1 MNSGPLPPQG
11 GLPAPLHDVADSR
24 INYGNTLLGNLD
36 PYAYGEP
43 GYLSSQQGYQNHPHR
58 MQKFI
63 PPIHL
68 PTARVGTTD
77 TFCVS
82 HPVDD
87 SDVAFCVKLD
97 RRSIFASGGNPNAH
111 HRTNKSMVGT
121 SVDPFI
127 NLPTLNYILAGL
139 QICLTPQGAPSKW
152 NELLLALDSER
163 FRNNSENLHFS
174 EILHIVQ
181 NRVFPYGIVRGS
193 EKQGGQNETGYSPA
207 TWPVGFIAAMVIDGK
222 DRNINNYWHHM
233 QVDAGDDLVFR
244 LAPVQIKNCH
254 NYTLNHYYKSIQRQ
268 NFLGDLVSQP
278 HTGLTPDDYIWQL
291 VPDKFTLDLDTS
303 YGEGYNN
310 IDALT
315 FAGNKGGMWNHQAT
329 HRIREYVW
337 QHTGY
342 WHIARSQ
349 VMVGNYGENDY
360 YFNDLSHSMFV
371 NHLEVTFS
379 PTWCAVKTA
388 STKGSA
394 TAGTF
399 GQGETHR
406 GVTLAAKCGVTF
418 APSSALSLGAPAKET
433 TSLLGRGSALLDAA
447 LQKLDARKR
456 ARDSNSAESEQEDTR
471 KSLGVA
477 AAAILS
483 ESQAMDSESTPSRPA
498 SKPPSQQ
505 QRPVKKSTGAP
516 VLSPE

>member
-68 PTARVGTTD
+68 PEARVGATD

-97 RRSIFASGGNPNAH
+97 RRSIFGPGGGPHAQA
-111 HRTNKSMVGT
+111 RSNKSMVGT

-139 QICLTPQGAPSKW
+139 QLFLAPGAAVQNKW
-152 NELLLALDSER
+152 KELLIGLDHER
-163 FRNNSENLHFS
+163 FKDVKDPLYFRD
-174 EILHIVQ
+174 ILHIVK

-222 DRNINNYWHHM
+222 DRNINNYWHHEK
-233 QVDAGDDLVFR
+233 VDAGDDLLFR
-244 LAPVQIKNCH
+244 LAPVKLEHCH
-254 NYTLNHYYKSIQRQ
+254 QYTLNHYYKSIQRQ
-268 NFLGDLVSQP
+268 NVLGDSIGA
-278 HTGLTPDDYIWQL
+278 HASGITKDKYIWQL
-291 VPDKFTLDLDTS
+291 VPDKFTLELDTH
-303 YGEGYNN
+303 YGRGHTDVNTLEFVSNE
-310 IDALT
+310 A
-315 FAGNKGGMWNHQAT
+315 GMWSEGT
-329 HRIREYVW
+329 PRIKEYVW
-337 QHTGY
+337 QHAGY

-349 VMVGNYGENDY
+349 VMVGKYGDNDY
-360 YFNDLSHSMFV
+360 YHNDLSHAMYV

-379 PTWCAVKTA
+379 PTWCELKQR
-388 STKGSA
+388 STKTPGAFLS
-394 TAGTF
+394 T
-399 GQGETHR
+399 ETHK
-406 GVTLAAKCGVTF
+406 GVTLAGRASLPS
-418 APSSALSLGAPAKET
+418 APTAQLSAPALDT
-433 TSLLGRGSALLDAA
+433 SSLLAKGSALLDAA
-447 LQKLDARKR
+447 FSKLDARKR
-456 ARDSNSAESEQEDTR
+456 ARESNSVEGAPEDPRRTLGGAAPTISSEP
-471 KSLGVA
+471 
-477 AAAILS
+477 
-483 ESQAMDSESTPSRPA
+483 QAMDTEGAASRPV
-498 SKPPSQQ
+498 PRQPSQQ
-505 QRPVKKSTGAP
+505 QRPVKKSTTASG
-516 VLSPE
+516 LSLE

>member
-68 PTARVGTTD
+68 PEARVGATD

-97 RRSIFASGGNPNAH
+97 RRSIFGPGGGPHAAA
-111 HRTNKSMVGT
+111 RSNKSMVGT
-121 SVDPFI
+121 SIDPFI

-139 QICLTPQGAPSKW
+139 QLFLNAGAAGNKW
-152 NELLLALDSER
+152 MDLLIGLDHER
-163 FRNNSENLHFS
+163 FQNVKDPLYFND
-174 EILHIVQ
+174 ILHIVK

-222 DRNINNYWHHM
+222 DRNINNYWHHVK
-233 QVDAGDDLVFR
+233 VDAGDDLLFR
-244 LAPVQIKNCH
+244 LAPVKLEDCH
-254 NYTLNHYYKSIQRQ
+254 QYTLNHYYKSIQRQ
-268 NFLGDLVSQP
+268 NVLGDTIGL
-278 HTGLTPDDYIWQL
+278 HTTRIAKDKYIWQL
-291 VPDKFTLDLDTS
+291 VPDKFTLDLDT
-303 YGEGYNN
+303 GYSDVNR
-310 IDALT
+310 LE
-315 FAGNKGGMWNHQAT
+315 FAEPNASQWSKGT
-329 HRIREYVW
+329 PRIKDYVW

-349 VMVGNYGENDY
+349 VMVGSYGDNDY
-360 YFNDLSHSMFV
+360 YHNDLSHAMYV

-379 PTWCAVKTA
+379 PTWCELKQK
-388 STKGSA
+388 STKGTTGGSGFS
-394 TAGTF
+394 GT
-399 GQGETHR
+399 ETHR
-406 GVTLAAKCGVTF
+406 GVTLVGRASLPSATTAQLSVPAADT
-418 APSSALSLGAPAKET
+418 S
-433 TSLLGRGSALLDAA
+433 SLLAKGSALLDAA
-447 LQKLDARKR
+447 FSKLDARKR
-456 ARDSNSAESEQEDTR
+456 ARESNSVEGAPEDPRRT
-471 KSLGVA
+471 LGGA
-477 AAAILS
+477 APTISS
-483 ESQAMDSESTPSRPA
+483 ESQAMDTEGAASRPV
-498 SKPPSQQ
+498 SKQPSQQ
-505 QRPVKKSTGAP
+505 QRPVKKSTTASG
-516 VLSPE
+516 LSFE

>member
-63 PPIHL
+63 PSIHL

-97 RRSIFASGGNPNAH
+97 RRSIFASGGNPNSHVRA
-111 HRTNKSMVGT
+111 NKSMVGT

-139 QICLTPQGAPSKW
+139 QICLTPGGNNSKW
-152 NELLLALDSER
+152 NDLLLALDSER
-163 FRNNSENLHFS
+163 FKNVTENLSFS
-174 EILHIVQ
+174 EIVHIVQ

-222 DRNINNYWHHM
+222 DRNINNYWHYKS
-233 QVDAGDDLVFR
+233 VDAGDDLVFR
-244 LAPVQIKNCH
+244 LAPVQIKDCH
-254 NYTLNHYYKSIQRQ
+254 HYTLNHYYKSIQRQ
-268 NFLGDLVSQP
+268 NFFGDLVSQN
-278 HTGLTPDDYIWQL
+278 HTGLSPDNYIWQL
-291 VPDKFTLDLDTS
+291 VPDKFTLDLDTK
-303 YGEGYNN
+303 YGGGYDKVDN
-310 IDALT
+310 LT
-315 FAGNKGGMWNHQAT
+315 FVSNKGGMWSQKET
-329 HRIREYVW
+329 HRIKEYVW

-342 WHIARSQ
+342 WHIARAQ
-349 VMVGNYGENDY
+349 VMVGSYGENDY
-360 YFNDLSHSMFV
+360 YFNDLSHAMFV

-379 PTWCAVKTA
+379 PTWCAVKSA

-394 TAGTF
+394 AAGVF
-399 GQGETHR
+399 GNAETHR
-406 GVTLAAKCGVTF
+406 GVTLAARCGATF
-418 APSSALSLGAPAKET
+418 APNSALSLGAPVKET
-433 TSLLGRGSALLDAA
+433 TSLLGKGSALLDAA
-447 LQKLDARKR
+447 LSKLDARKR
-456 ARDSNSAESEQEDTR
+456 ARDSHSAEAEPEDPR
-471 KSLGVA
+471 RSLGGA
-477 AAAILS
+477 AATIPL
-483 ESQAMDSESTPSRPA
+483 ESQAVDSESASNRPS

-516 VLSPE
+516 GLSLE